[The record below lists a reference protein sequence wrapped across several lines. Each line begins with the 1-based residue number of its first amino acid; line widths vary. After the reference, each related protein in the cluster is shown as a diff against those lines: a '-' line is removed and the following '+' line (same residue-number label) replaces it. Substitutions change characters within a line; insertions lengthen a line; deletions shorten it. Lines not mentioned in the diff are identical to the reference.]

1 MDPPTIAGSFRGR
14 GASNG
19 LALPDKQPVVYIE
32 PLVHAVTIAPQ
43 NTSKTTNIMRIEAI
57 TLPCVLFYSN

>member
-1 MDPPTIAGSFRGR
+1 MDPPTIARNFRER
-14 GASNG
+14 GASYG
-19 LALPDKQPVVYIE
+19 PTLPDKQPVVYIE

-43 NTSKTTNIMRIEAI
+43 NTSKTTHIMRIEAI